1 MGEEEVEGF
10 VADFAEDGVHHY
22 EEADGCGC
30 VST

>member
-22 EEADGCGC
+22 EEADCWEED
-30 VST
+30 